1 MAKQP
6 IAWHEGNL
14 KNFEANVQRHIKEA
28 EKAKRLADLMVEEV
42 EFRKKQ
48 IEAAKAKKKDGFD
61 CEKFFQEEA
70 PKVRYWQAY
79 TFP

>member
-1 MAKQP
+1 MGKQT

-14 KNFEANVQRHIKEA
+14 KNFEANVERHIKEA
-28 EKAKRLADLMVEEV
+28 EKAKRVADLMVEEV
-42 EFRKKQ
+42 AFRKKQ

-61 CEKFFQEEA
+61 GEKFLQEAA

>member
-1 MAKQP
+1 MAKQT

-14 KNFEANVQRHIKEA
+14 KNFEANTQRHVKEA
-28 EKAKRLADLMVEEV
+28 EKAKRVADLMLEEV

-48 IEAAKAKKKDGFD
+48 IEAAKAKKKADFDG
-61 CEKFFQEEA
+61 EKFFQEAA